1 MVKYKITVVKNH
13 NMVATHYDL
22 EVQFGGAELIAGCSV
37 FIDGKDVIEESAA
50 NNSKFFGTVFTK
62 INGDK
67 DVQVGFSVTSNTNF
81 SASGDDTLRAGHPFD
96 DATFQN

>member
-37 FIDGKDVIEESAA
+37 FIDGKDVIQESAA
-50 NNSKFFGTVFTK
+50 NNSKFFGAVYTK
-62 INGDK
+62 VNEDK

-81 SASGDDTLRAGHPFD
+81 SASGDDTLRAGHPYD
-96 DATFQN
+96 DATFEN